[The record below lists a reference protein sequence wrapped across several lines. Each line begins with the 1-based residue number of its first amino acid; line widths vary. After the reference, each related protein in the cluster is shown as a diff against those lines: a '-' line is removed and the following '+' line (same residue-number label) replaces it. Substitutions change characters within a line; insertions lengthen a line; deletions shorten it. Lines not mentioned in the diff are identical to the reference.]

1 MNTTDKVKISGA
13 FGIPNRNP
21 DLITLNFSLSGFLF
35 MPKIGTYRD
44 FIFQLKN
51 QLYQKYRTF
60 SQFSVCLYSI

>member
-1 MNTTDKVKISGA
+1 MKTADKVKISDV
-13 FGIPNRNP
+13 FGIPNRHL
-21 DLITLNFSLSGFLF
+21 DLIPLNFSLSGFLF